1 MALMRD
7 LEMGGS
13 LVLDLNT
20 NHKLRVLDGDR
31 VVTITPLYKRGTK
44 MVRIKVEAPDD
55 VRIIALPPDGVLL
68 T

>member
-31 VVTITPLYKRGTK
+31 VVTITPLYKRGNK